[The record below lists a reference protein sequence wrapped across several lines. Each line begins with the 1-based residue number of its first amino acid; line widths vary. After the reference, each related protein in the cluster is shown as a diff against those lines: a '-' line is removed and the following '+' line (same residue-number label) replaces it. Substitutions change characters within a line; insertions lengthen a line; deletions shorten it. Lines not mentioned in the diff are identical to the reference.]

1 MVASR
6 ESLQSWCAAVH
17 DMVALGTVPISYIA
31 ICHELR
37 QRRICAQPAAGG
49 LQGMRPASPGRW
61 LPILAAPLD
70 CPLCCL
76 FRCICTSVWFAE
88 VVPFNHPVK

>member
-49 LQGMRPASPGRW
+49 AARDAPCIPGT
-61 LPILAAPLD
+61 LAAYIGCPFGLSFVLPFPLHLHLSLV
-70 CPLCCL
+70 C
-76 FRCICTSVWFAE
+76 
-88 VVPFNHPVK
+88 